1 MSGISDALLSSADHL
16 RGLGRALAI
25 IQSNVGNASTPGYAR
40 QDLASSESITAAGG
54 VQQQSSR
61 NDYAEQAVR
70 RQNALLGRYD
80 ESSSVL
86 RLIEPTFGVSG
97 EAGLPK
103 AISDLFATF
112 SGLTASPNDT
122 RSRQLVLDRAAQLGR
137 AFNTAAKTL
146 QNIEGGSR
154 SQVTASVDSINRL
167 ATLVRD
173 FNVRRAD
180 NAAIATDPAVD
191 ARLYETLENISEFA
205 DVQAIR
211 QNDGSLTLLLGG
223 QTALVV
229 GEKFFPIQA
238 DLASGPTVAIRDS
251 TGADVTSHVTSGRL
265 SGALTAVNQQLPS
278 YRNGLDQLA
287 QGLADSVNTAL
298 AAGVDINGA
307 AGAPLFSYQPPNI
320 AATLASTGITTAEL
334 AAATPAAPGGNG
346 NALIL
351 SALETQPIISGLSFA
366 GFYGNLAAVV
376 GRDLADVGENRSVQ
390 QQLLA
395 QARSQ
400 RSEGQGVSLDE
411 EAVRLV
417 EYQRAY
423 QATARLVTAL
433 QELTETTIN
442 MIR

>member
-1 MSGISDALLSSADHL
+1 MSGISDALFSSADHL

-40 QDLASSESITAAGG
+40 QDLVSSESITKVS

-80 ESSSVL
+80 QSSSIL
-86 RLIEPTFGVSG
+86 RLVEPTFGVSG
-97 EAGLPK
+97 DAGIPK
-103 AISDLFATF
+103 AIGDLFATF

-137 AFNTAAKTL
+137 AFNSAAQTL
-146 QNIEGGSR
+146 QRVEGESR
-154 SQVTASVDSINRL
+154 HQVTASVDAINRL

-180 NAAIATDPAVD
+180 NVDIASDPAVA
-191 ARLYETLENISEFA
+191 ARLHETLEQISEFA

-211 QNDGSLTLLLGG
+211 QSDGAITLLLGG

-229 GEKFFPIQA
+229 GEQFFPIQA
-238 DLASGPTVAIRDS
+238 DLTSGPQVVIRNSD
-251 TGADVTSHVTSGRL
+251 GVDVTSHVTSGRL
-265 SGALTAVNQQLPS
+265 SGALTAINQQLPS

-287 QGLADSVNTAL
+287 QSVADSINAAL

-307 AGAPLFSYQPPNI
+307 AGAPLFTYQPPNI
-320 AATLASTGITTAEL
+320 AATLARTGITIAEI
-334 AAATPAAPGGNG
+334 AAATPTAPGGNG
-346 NALIL
+346 NALAL
-351 SALETQPIISGLSFA
+351 SAIETQNTISGLTFA
-366 GFYGNLAAVV
+366 GFYGNLAASV
-376 GRDLADVGENRSVQ
+376 GRDLADATDNRSVQ
-390 QQLLA
+390 QSLLA

-411 EAVRLV
+411 EAVRLI

-423 QATARLVTAL
+423 QATARMVTVL
-433 QELTETTIN
+433 QELTQVTIN